1 MDIRKLQK
9 TKKML
14 EIYLRSIYTKLSTFI
29 DTSRP
34 TIDRDL
40 KSVMDSIWIESDGIM
55 RIDYSN
61 ISGAGL
67 DAEAIQEYIDAFL
80 KKVNIKLVPLSKR
93 GADEDEDSLKL
104 YKESK
109 MKKSDLQKMV
119 KEELNNIIKEDNED
133 NLGKRYVAT
142 IECYVWGKTPEI
154 VKRNA
159 EEIRVTINHTYDN
172 SPTIISIIP
181 QEFGKLGIG

>member
-61 ISGAGL
+61 S
-67 DAEAIQEYIDAFL
+67 
-80 KKVNIKLVPLSKR
+80 
-93 GADEDEDSLKL
+93 
-104 YKESK
+104 
-109 MKKSDLQKMV
+109 
-119 KEELNNIIKEDNED
+119 
-133 NLGKRYVAT
+133 
-142 IECYVWGKTPEI
+142 IE
-154 VKRNA
+154 
-159 EEIRVTINHTYDN
+159 
-172 SPTIISIIP
+172 
-181 QEFGKLGIG
+181 